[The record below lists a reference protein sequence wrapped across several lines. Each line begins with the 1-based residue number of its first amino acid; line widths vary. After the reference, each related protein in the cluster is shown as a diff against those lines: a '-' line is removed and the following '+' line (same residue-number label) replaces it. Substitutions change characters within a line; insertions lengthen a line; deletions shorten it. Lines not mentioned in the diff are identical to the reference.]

1 MPDLDRLFK
10 DKENEG
16 LVVLGLSLEEVETQ
30 RQFAES
36 TEVSYPLLTKE
47 GQIPDIFSTTAR
59 YPANFLIDR
68 RGQLRPAPST
78 DEPFEELVR
87 AVEKLLEQPA
97 TR

>member
-1 MPDLDRLFK
+1 M
-10 DKENEG
+10 DKADQG
-16 LVVLGLSLEEVETQ
+16 LVVLGFSLEDVETQ

-36 TEVSYPLLTKE
+36 TGVSYPLLTKE

-78 DEPFEELVR
+78 DKPFEKLVR
-87 AVEKLLEQPA
+87 LVEKLLEQPA
-97 TR
+97 S